1 MEMSEVD
8 LIYIMRVIYINSN
21 LNILTE
27 FTGSSRNTEFEDF
40 LPWNLS
46 QTITKIFRI
55 SIRIVISYLMEWG
68 IPFSVRWKVSG
79 N

>member
-21 LNILTE
+21 LNILAE
-27 FTGSSRNTEFEDF
+27 FTSSSRSTEFEDF

-46 QTITKIFRI
+46 QTITKTFRI
-55 SIRIVISYLMEWG
+55 SIKIVISFLMEWG
-68 IPFSVRWKVSG
+68 IPF
-79 N
+79 